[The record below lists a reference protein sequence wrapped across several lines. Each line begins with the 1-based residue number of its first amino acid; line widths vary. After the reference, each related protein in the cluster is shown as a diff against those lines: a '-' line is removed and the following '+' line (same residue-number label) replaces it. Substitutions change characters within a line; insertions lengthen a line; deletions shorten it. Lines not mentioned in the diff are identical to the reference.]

1 MKLCQLDLTGLLQA
15 SPDNVLQLVAYASKT
30 LNNAEQNYLQIER
43 KSLDIVFGTTKFRQ
57 YLMGRQFKLL
67 TDHKPFIILLEEHKS
82 VTQLALTRIKRWALL
97 LSAYNYTVEYIT
109 DKENVF
115 ADFLSKKPL
124 KAEPSPEE
132 HVDVQVMFIDGERV
146 NNSSMVAMETK
157 KDSML
162 SKVLYFTRNGWSV
175 KPRPEFFPYFS
186 KRFELSYEDVLIW
199 DSRVPVV
206 ITDSFSCHTP

>member
-1 MKLCQLDLTGLLQA
+1 ML
-15 SPDNVLQLVAYASKT
+15 
-30 LNNAEQNYLQIER
+30 
-43 KSLDIVFGTTKFRQ
+43 FR
-57 YLMGRQFKLL
+57 
-67 TDHKPFIILLEEHKS
+67 S
-82 VTQLALTRIKRWALL
+82 
-97 LSAYNYTVEYIT
+97 
-109 DKENVF
+109 
-115 ADFLSKKPL
+115 
-124 KAEPSPEE
+124 
-132 HVDVQVMFIDGERV
+132 MFIDGERV